1 MIHTTTRYEVELVHH
16 LLENYGRL
24 LDQFEPQ
31 RRVFGVDRER
41 VFDRE
46 LGVGAGSESP
56 DAPISV
62 SDLLEIHITR
72 NTTS

>member
-16 LLENYGRL
+16 LVENYGEL
-24 LDQFEPQ
+24 LEQFEPQ

-41 VFDRE
+41 VFE
-46 LGVGAGSESP
+46 CEPGSGP
-56 DAPISV
+56 QQAPISV
-62 SDLLEIHITR
+62 PDLLEIQAAR